1 MILLK
6 GRCTSW
12 NTRSINVRSDGDE
25 TVEVSSL
32 QLLRRAIAHS
42 DQEAWAG
49 FQQCLEETV
58 LTWLHEHPG
67 REAAC
72 RGPCEKDLV
81 AQAFERFR
89 QAAVQ
94 GQMACETPAGM
105 QAYLRASLNGV
116 ILDTLRTL
124 SRPKE
129 VSGPVLGQAGEPG
142 GENQV
147 DSSENWE
154 ILQTLLPSTRE
165 QRLAYLLYHCGLGP
179 REIVHHYPQ
188 EWSHVQEISRL
199 RRNIIERLLR
209 HADFLRC

>member
-1 MILLK
+1 M
-6 GRCTSW
+6 
-12 NTRSINVRSDGDE
+12 
-25 TVEVSSL
+25 
-32 QLLRRAIAHS
+32 
-42 DQEAWAG
+42 
-49 FQQCLEETV
+49 
-58 LTWLHEHPG
+58 
-67 REAAC
+67 
-72 RGPCEKDLV
+72 

-129 VSGPVLGQAGEPG
+129 VSGPVLGQAGEPS

-179 REIVHHYPQ
+179 REIVRGSPQ
-188 EWSHVQEISRL
+188 EWSDVQEISRL
-199 RRNIIERLLR
+199 RRKIVERLLR
-209 HADFLRC
+209 HADCRLNHQETLQKKDSS